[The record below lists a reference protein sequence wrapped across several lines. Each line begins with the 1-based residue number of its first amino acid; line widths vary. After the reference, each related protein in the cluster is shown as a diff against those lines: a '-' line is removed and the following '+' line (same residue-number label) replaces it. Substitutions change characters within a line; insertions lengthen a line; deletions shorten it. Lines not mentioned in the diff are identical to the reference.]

1 MEELDNIL
9 NLITGNLKNAEKKE
23 ILHTINSDA
32 EKKELYKKAKYSWAL
47 ISSGKRMPD
56 AQFEESY
63 RSLHQKIS
71 PTKSSINIYN
81 GLKYAA
87 IIAVLFALS
96 ALMHYMGKKSESGGP
111 LQYTSVFADYGQIS
125 KVILPDSTVVWL
137 NSGSTLKYNNKF
149 SVNNRDLELIGQ
161 AYLNVHKNKSLPLF
175 VACNK
180 LKVKVLGTKFDVE
193 AYPGDATIR
202 VVLEEG
208 SIELQQSGKEH
219 HRYEL
224 KPGEKAV
231 YNLESQKLDVTKT
244 EPSRYS
250 NWKDGLLIFQDENMA
265 EVLHKLERKYG
276 IKVEVLNPRVYNSVF
291 NAKFKNESLEKIVD
305 LMKFSCHID
314 AELIRENGITTKLIL
329 K

>member
-1 MEELDNIL
+1 MEEVDNIL
-9 NLITGNLKNAEKKE
+9 KLITGNLKGAEKKE
-23 ILHTINSDA
+23 ILHAISSDA
-32 EKKELYKKAKYSWAL
+32 EKKELYKKVKYNWAL
-47 ISSGKRMPD
+47 ISSGKTMPD

-63 RSLHQKIS
+63 RRLHNKIT
-71 PTKSSINIYN
+71 PTKFSINIYN

-87 IIAVLFALS
+87 IIAVLFVLS
-96 ALMHYMGKKSESGGP
+96 AVMHYMGKESESGEP
-111 LQYTSVFADYGQIS
+111 IQYTSVVADYGQIS

-149 SVNNRDLELIGQ
+149 SINNRDLDLIGQ
-161 AYLNVHKNKSLPLF
+161 AYLNVHKNKNLPLF

-193 AYPGDATIR
+193 SYPGDATISI
-202 VVLEEG
+202 VLEEG
-208 SIELQQSGKEH
+208 SVELQHSKKDNFN
-219 HRYEL
+219 YEL
-224 KPGEKAV
+224 KPGEMAI
-231 YNLESQKLDVTKT
+231 YNLESQKLDITKT
-244 EPSRYS
+244 EPSRYT
-250 NWKDGLLIFQDENMA
+250 NWKDGLLIFQDEKMA

-314 AELIRENGITTKLIL
+314 AEIIRENGINTKLIL